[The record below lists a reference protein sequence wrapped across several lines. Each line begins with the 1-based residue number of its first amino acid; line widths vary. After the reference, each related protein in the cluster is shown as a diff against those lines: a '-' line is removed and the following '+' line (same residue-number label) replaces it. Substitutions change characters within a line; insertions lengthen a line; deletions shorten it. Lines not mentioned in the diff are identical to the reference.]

1 MYNFLIYNSAFISG
15 TRSPASCLWKSL
27 RKSQNERS
35 EDDWLESVNTTN
47 KFLCCQMNETGRLQN
62 YQTIIGPTINNTWHS
77 NFMWEHFQ
85 PHWMRQA
92 WAPLVKQILV
102 VSSVSPFF
110 FFFLFAF
117 WLIWN
122 AFTPLWMNSV
132 WISSYSKDVK
142 EVGVS
147 EMSIDKSANF
157 VQSVSVR
164 GAKWWYRVKEK
175 IKQQHTPEYVGNVCF
190 CKTTD
195 MLHLDVSSGSIWCL
209 HDAVLYALV
218 RFRYRQTLLLW
229 LPHTAGGRPQVNLKT
244 A

>member
-1 MYNFLIYNSAFISG
+1 
-15 TRSPASCLWKSL
+15 
-27 RKSQNERS
+27 
-35 EDDWLESVNTTN
+35 
-47 KFLCCQMNETGRLQN
+47 MNETGRLQN

-175 IKQQHTPEYVGNVCF
+175 IKQQHTRQNMLAMYVSVKLLICCILMFLQVQFDVFTTLCF
-190 CKTTD
+190 
-195 MLHLDVSSGSIWCL
+195 M
-209 HDAVLYALV
+209 
-218 RFRYRQTLLLW
+218 LW
-229 LPHTAGGRPQVNLKT
+229 LGLGTDKHSCFGCHTQLEVVHRT
-244 A
+244 I